1 MLPYIA
7 APWIR
12 HEFIK
17 ASDLSWPFPL
27 GNMLPVGSALLPWS
41 APLGAVFFCQM
52 VRTIAK
58 LISAKCP
65 DPRFVWGFRGFLNL
79 TYQKSTRYLHGD
91 LQKATITCTTKQG
104 LEYGCVKELLSI
116 AASSHFGTVVEGT
129 NWLGHGSK
137 NWAPILGATCVRCSV
152 RPFQF
157 RHT

>member
-1 MLPYIA
+1 MLPLTVDDFPI
-7 APWIR
+7 PCSDSI
-12 HEFIK
+12 FIK
-17 ASDLSWPFPL
+17 ASDFSLPFP
-27 GNMLPVGSALLPWS
+27 GGTAWVSNSHGQQ
-41 APLGAVFFCQM
+41 LGAFLFCQM

-65 DPRFVWGFRGFLNL
+65 DPRCLGIQWYYCNL
-79 TYQKSTRYLHGD
+79 TYKKSTRYLCGD
-91 LQKATITCTTKQG
+91 PLDPTITCTTNQG

-116 AASSHFGTVVEGT
+116 AASSHFGTVLEGT

-137 NWAPILGATCVRCSV
+137 NRAPKGATCVRCSV